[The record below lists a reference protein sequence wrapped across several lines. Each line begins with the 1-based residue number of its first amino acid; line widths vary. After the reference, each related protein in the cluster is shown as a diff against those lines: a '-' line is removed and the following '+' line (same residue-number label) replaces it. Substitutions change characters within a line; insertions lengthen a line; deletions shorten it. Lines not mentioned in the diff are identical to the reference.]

1 MVSPICPH
9 FLQTLGTSWNTWRPF
24 APGPPWSP
32 HGGCICGWQA
42 TSQGEPGAMWFTT
55 KGIDSSQNQW
65 PNMTKFIQ
73 NLIKSIFTTN
83 SIPCTSTCISLYSI
97 SSSVQNDGLS
107 KLELSLGS
115 ANHFWSLNNGSQ
127 QPGLIVPP
135 SRQEFM
141 LPFKICQPFSGFEAW
156 PQENGNTSYRCT
168 IDFDGQLLLVQ

>member
-9 FLQTLGTSWNTWRPF
+9 FLQTFGTPE
-24 APGPPWSP
+24 GPSLQVPPRRLHLWLT
-32 HGGCICGWQA
+32 GD
-42 TSQGEPGAMWFTT
+42 EPRWAWGHVVHHEGYWLVA
-55 KGIDSSQNQW
+55 KS
-65 PNMTKFIQ
+65 MTKFIQ

-127 QPGLIVPP
+127 QPGLIVLP